1 MNPASDPMWRRIC
14 CPVDFSE
21 PSRRALEKAIE
32 VARVFGAELLL
43 VHVRDE
49 SGGPATMFAPPAHPS
64 PRPDQGP
71 DLLLAWA
78 EHARRSVPV
87 TTTVE
92 PGGSAAEEIIKTVHD
107 FACDLIVMGTHG
119 RTGFRRAVLG
129 SVTEHVVRNAPC
141 PVLVVN
147 ATDE

>member
-1 MNPASDPMWRRIC
+1 MNPASEPLWRRIC

-21 PSRRALEKAIE
+21 PSRRALEKGIAI
-32 VARVFGAELLL
+32 ARVFGAELVL
-43 VHVRDE
+43 VHVKGE
-49 SGGPATMFAPPAHPS
+49 SGAGAAAMFAPPAHPTH
-64 PRPDQGP
+64 RADQEP
-71 DLLLAWA
+71 DLLLPWA

-92 PGGSAAEEIIKTVHD
+92 PSGSAAEEIIKASRD

-119 RTGFRRAVLG
+119 RTGVRRALLG

-141 PVLVVN
+141 PILVVN
-147 ATDE
+147 AAE